1 LGSISVNEEEP
12 GSKRTTTKQGFW
24 NGLVIRIR
32 TDGMIK
38 LLMEFSK
45 YLIDEQ
51 GLLMKYFAPA
61 VLPQSSELTK
71 QLK

>member
-1 LGSISVNEEEP
+1 MKKSEVVKGPQPKKVFECLSNKNKNG
-12 GSKRTTTKQGFW
+12 W
-24 NGLVIRIR
+24 N
-32 TDGMIK
+32 DK
-38 LLMEFSK
+38 APEWNFSK